1 MTFQQIFFDKKN
13 FNNIRD
19 NICTALNI
27 TNKDSIK
34 KCSKLLLS
42 EMESVY
48 NTNKNDI
55 DQTKPKHIVKFCD
68 KLNKLC
74 YQSTLNKFKTKMNNN
89 YQESFNTNS
98 QMYASVGESGKC
110 IAADGSYINEF
121 VNINELNIEKSVPD
135 IENIKQSR
143 DSEIALIYNQPQNI
157 NTNPPWN
164 HFTNS
169 KKQSSQQKLIKQYQ
183 LQITQMKQQM
193 NQMQNEIL
201 TLNKLKTEQ
210 PSNTIDLQQLIH
222 KIKNLP
228 TIPPSIENNIQIID
242 PYKIVPKKKITF
254 KDELII
260 EIDSNDYTT
269 PEFSNNYIID
279 LTKFNIQN
287 FTKLEL
293 LDCNFPFVF
302 TANEDCNNFKINN
315 NDIELD
321 NISYT
326 LTEIINL
333 INDGLHLNDFN
344 IIIKESNNKII
355 FESNSLFSLDFSNS
369 KLGLYFG
376 FTESNYNNK
385 TSYTSEKTHCFLKNT
400 IYLFIDNISKT
411 NSISISNNKI
421 LNQLPTKITSNLQQL
436 IVKLCMSNKLDDN
449 NLINFIDSHKLKFL
463 IHL

>member
-143 DSEIALIYNQPQNI
+143 YSEIALIYNQPQNI

-169 KKQSSQQKLIKQYQ
+169 KKQSSQQKKNKQSLQHSIEQPIQQKIQQQPMQQPMQQPIQQKIQQQMQQNNLEQNNDILMMQQLIKQYQ
-183 LQITQMKQQM
+183 LQMT
-193 NQMQNEIL
+193 QMQNEIL

-242 PYKIVPKKKITF
+242 PYKIVPKKKI
-254 KDELII
+254 
-260 EIDSNDYTT
+260 
-269 PEFSNNYIID
+269 
-279 LTKFNIQN
+279 
-287 FTKLEL
+287 
-293 LDCNFPFVF
+293 
-302 TANEDCNNFKINN
+302 
-315 NDIELD
+315 
-321 NISYT
+321 
-326 LTEIINL
+326 
-333 INDGLHLNDFN
+333 
-344 IIIKESNNKII
+344 
-355 FESNSLFSLDFSNS
+355 
-369 KLGLYFG
+369 
-376 FTESNYNNK
+376 
-385 TSYTSEKTHCFLKNT
+385 
-400 IYLFIDNISKT
+400 
-411 NSISISNNKI
+411 
-421 LNQLPTKITSNLQQL
+421 
-436 IVKLCMSNKLDDN
+436 
-449 NLINFIDSHKLKFL
+449 
-463 IHL
+463 